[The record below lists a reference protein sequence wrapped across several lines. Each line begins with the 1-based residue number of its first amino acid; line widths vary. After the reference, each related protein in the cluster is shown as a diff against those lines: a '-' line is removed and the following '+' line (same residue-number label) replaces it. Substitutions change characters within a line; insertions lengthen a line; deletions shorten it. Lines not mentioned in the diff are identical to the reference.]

1 MLSQIVKELKE
12 SGGTI
17 DLAEL
22 SRRLGVE
29 RSALDGMLEV
39 LVRQG
44 KLNHLCLGA
53 ISGGICGG
61 SCQSC
66 GYYRPGA
73 NMGMVYKLVL
83 KDSLDKGNKQE
94 SERS

>member
-1 MLSQIVKELKE
+1 MLSRILREFKE

-17 DLAEL
+17 SLSEL

-44 KLNHLCLGA
+44 KLNHLCAGA
-53 ISGGICGG
+53 SGGCGG
-61 SCQSC
+61 SCHGCS
-66 GYYRPGA
+66 YYRPGA
-73 NMGMVYKLVL
+73 NMGKAYELVVSDFAV
-83 KDSLDKGNKQE
+83 KDVK
-94 SERS
+94 

>member
-1 MLSQIVKELKE
+1 MLSQIVKEFKD

-22 SRRLGVE
+22 SRRLDVE
-29 RSALDGMLEV
+29 PSALDGMLEV

-53 ISGGICGG
+53 ISGGICSG

-66 GYYRPGA
+66 GYYQRGA
-73 NMGMVYKLVL
+73 SMGTVYELVVP
-83 KDSLDKGNKQE
+83 DPPEKQAA
-94 SERS
+94 

>member
-1 MLSQIVKELKE
+1 MLSQIVKEFKE

-22 SRRLGVE
+22 GHRLGVE
-29 RSALDGMLEV
+29 PSALDGMLEM

-44 KLNHLCLGA
+44 RLNHLCAGA
-53 ISGGICGG
+53 SGDCGG

-66 GYYRPGA
+66 GYYRSSA
-73 NMGMVYKLVL
+73 NMGMVYELVVP
-83 KDSLDKGNKQE
+83 DPPEKQAK
-94 SERS
+94 RARP